1 MIGFFNEKCLILS
14 KNIEINNYE
23 NNKFYILETDF
34 ITLFS
39 PAFALKNNNLIKLP
53 KGKIKID
60 FEKLIITSSFD
71 EEKFNNLYIYDNE
84 KFIFFNFLISKEKFK
99 CKEFKTFLTDI
110 KKANEYLELFSNDIK
125 LITVFNELFLNAYEH
140 GNLALGF
147 DKKAE
152 LIKNN
157 EYDQFLKDNENNKK
171 IRVCISTFIY
181 KNQKLIAI
189 KIKDEGKGF
198 IVEDKSS
205 VVNGRGIK
213 ISSKYA
219 YIFYNKTGN
228 EVLIIKELNEFK

>member
-1 MIGFFNEKCLILS
+1 MIGFFNDKCFILN
-14 KNIEINNYE
+14 KNIQINNYE
-23 NNKFYILETDF
+23 SNNFYVLESDF
-34 ITLFS
+34 ITLSS
-39 PAFALKNNNLIKLP
+39 PAFALKNNKLIKLP

-60 FEKLIITSSFD
+60 FEKLIFASSL
-71 EEKFNNLYIYDNE
+71 EEENFKNLYIYDNE
-84 KFIFFNFLISKEKFK
+84 KFIFFNFLISREKFK
-99 CKEFKTFLTDI
+99 CKEFKTSLSNI

-125 LITVFNELFLNAYEH
+125 LLTVFNELFLNAYEH

-147 DKKAE
+147 EKKAK

-157 EYDQFLKDNENNKK
+157 KYDEFLKNNENDKK
-171 IRVCISTFIY
+171 IRVCISKFNY
-181 KNQKLIAI
+181 KNQNLIAI

-228 EVLIIKELNEFK
+228 EVLIIKEN